1 MIKNKNKQSDSV
13 LLENRIRRSLK
24 IKGFTLLELM
34 VVVAIIGILA
44 SISIPLSMLGIQRD
58 EMEEVVNM
66 SKQLM
71 PKVNDYYNLHHRFP
85 EDNAEA
91 GLPNPRQLI
100 GNRIVRVDVQNGAI
114 HLLMGNK
121 ASAIFA
127 NKTLSYRPAVVI
139 GSPASPMTW
148 LCGYDEPVNGMM
160 AIGENKTDI
169 KSETLPYNC
178 KSRGTK
184 P

>member
-1 MIKNKNKQSDSV
+1 MIKNKKQQSDSA
-13 LLENRIRRSLK
+13 LLGNRRRVSLK

-44 SISIPLSMLGIQRD
+44 SISIPLTMLGIQRD

-71 PKVNDYYNLHHRFP
+71 PKVNDYYNLHYRFP

-100 GNRIVRVDVQNGAI
+100 GNRIVRVDVRNGAI

-121 ASAIFA
+121 ASTFFA
-127 NKTLSYRPAVVI
+127 GKTLSYRPAVVI

-160 AIGENKTDI
+160 AIGENQTDI
-169 KSETLPYNC
+169 KSEKLPYNC
-178 KSRGTK
+178 QSSGIK